1 MVGREKSGVQ
11 HALKNLEG
19 WDKELSK
26 DLQTEVIIASAQSN
40 AGFYHFSLYRKGEMT
55 REIEYCYGA
64 DYETINIG
72 ERFDFEDEQPGKKV
86 EYNGEVD
93 FIFDFD
99 SIEEYSKH
107 FGLVVPPD
115 HDNIQDWEILKLRA
129 RQKTLGDFRLET
141 KLWWKFRYTVAY
153 CQQCI
158 ASSVAEL
165 MLCGMT
171 NNTATDYLY

>member
-1 MVGREKSGVQ
+1 
-11 HALKNLEG
+11 
-19 WDKELSK
+19 
-26 DLQTEVIIASAQSN
+26 
-40 AGFYHFSLYRKGEMT
+40 MT

-107 FGLVVPPD
+107 FGLVV
-115 HDNIQDWEILKLRA
+115 
-129 RQKTLGDFRLET
+129 
-141 KLWWKFRYTVAY
+141 
-153 CQQCI
+153 
-158 ASSVAEL
+158 
-165 MLCGMT
+165 
-171 NNTATDYLY
+171 

>member
-19 WDKELSK
+19 RGKELSK
-26 DLQTEVIIASAQSN
+26 DLQTEVIIASAQIN
-40 AGFYHFSLYRKGEMT
+40 AGFYHFSLYRKGERT

-107 FGLVVPPD
+107 FGLVV
-115 HDNIQDWEILKLRA
+115 
-129 RQKTLGDFRLET
+129 
-141 KLWWKFRYTVAY
+141 
-153 CQQCI
+153 
-158 ASSVAEL
+158 
-165 MLCGMT
+165 
-171 NNTATDYLY
+171 

>member
-1 MVGREKSGVQ
+1 MGQRIVQ
-11 HALKNLEG
+11 GFANRGNHCKC
-19 WDKELSK
+19 SK
-26 DLQTEVIIASAQSN
+26 QRRVLPFLA
-40 AGFYHFSLYRKGEMT
+40 YRKGEMT

-107 FGLVVPPD
+107 FGLVV
-115 HDNIQDWEILKLRA
+115 
-129 RQKTLGDFRLET
+129 
-141 KLWWKFRYTVAY
+141 
-153 CQQCI
+153 
-158 ASSVAEL
+158 
-165 MLCGMT
+165 
-171 NNTATDYLY
+171 